1 MGLLILVLVLAVVAA
16 GCSSSSENAQ
26 PTANPEKLAALN
38 VTVEKATQVA
48 DLQGAYAKAGAAVK
62 AASFLPPPTLDKSTV
77 DGFVT
82 TVDAYS
88 AGLADLKSAF
98 AHYRAYLDNS
108 SSEYQQALSNE
119 SAAATKLA
127 SAADLK
133 KTLGLVGDWLAGYD
147 TWKPANDSATSK
159 LSDMSYLASLTDPYH
174 QMKPE
179 EGVRFFNG
187 ARPVFVTYLNE
198 SAALLGKTDAL
209 LAALDNCTAKDSLV
223 KFKGDVQSVNA
234 LVKTDYNLMVDTF
247 NQKTN
252 GYYGMQTGL

>member
-1 MGLLILVLVLAVVAA
+1 MGLLILVLVLAVVAS

-26 PTANPEKLAALN
+26 PTANPEKQAALN
-38 VTVEKATQVA
+38 ATLEKATQVA
-48 DLQGAYAKAGAAVK
+48 DQQGAYAKVEAAVK
-62 AASFLPPPTLDKSTV
+62 AASFLPPPALNKSTV

-88 AGLADLKSAF
+88 AGLADFKSAF

-119 SAAATKLA
+119 SGADTKMA

-133 KTLGLVGDWLAGYD
+133 KTLGLVGDWLVGYE

-159 LSDMSYLASLTDPYH
+159 ISDMNYMASLTDPYH
-174 QMKPE
+174 QMSPE

-187 ARPVFVTYLNE
+187 ARPVFVMYLNE
-198 SAALLGKTDAL
+198 SANMLVRTDAL
-209 LAALDNCTAKDSLV
+209 ISALGNSTAKDSLV
-223 KFKGDVQSVNA
+223 KLKGDVQSMNDW
-234 LVKTDYNLMVDTF
+234 VKTSYNIMVDTF
-247 NQKTN
+247 NQKTA
-252 GYYGMQTGL
+252 GHYGTQTGL